1 MSSSILY
8 EKPRYFTPGTIVITI
23 LAAIGI
29 LSLLARFIFGIGA
42 VTNLDD
48 QYPWGIWIAIDVAC
62 GVALAAGGFMTAFL
76 AHIIHG
82 KGYKSIIRPAIL
94 TAMLG
99 YSFVALGVFSDLGR
113 YYNIWHVL
121 VPIYWNP
128 NSVLLEVGLCVL
140 AYVTV
145 LYIEFLPVVV
155 ERFLGKVNLP
165 GKLSKLNNFTER
177 LLGFLDRTLSKVM
190 FVFIIL
196 GVVLSCMHQSS
207 LGTLM
212 AIATTKLH
220 PLWHTPVLP
229 LLFLLS
235 AFVVGFSMVIF
246 ESMIASRS
254 FKLKPEMDVLSRLAR
269 FIPILLIVYLGAKMM
284 DMVNRETYMY
294 LLDGSTESIMFM
306 IEVLF
311 GVVAPFILLM
321 FEKFRKKPITLFI
334 GAALVV
340 FGVALNRINV
350 FLTGYHPLYADK
362 PYVPAWTEIAVTV
375 GFISIII
382 LLYRFFALNFN
393 VVEGMED

>member
-311 GVVAPFILLM
+311 GIVAPFILLM

>member
-1 MSSSILY
+1 MNSTILY
-8 EKPRYFTPGTIVITI
+8 EKPRYFTPGVIVITV
-23 LAAIGI
+23 LAAIGL

-62 GVALAAGGFMTAFL
+62 GVALAAGGFMTAFI

-99 YSFVALGVFSDLGR
+99 YTFVALGVFTDLGR

-121 VPIYWNP
+121 LPTYWNP

-145 LYIEFLPVVV
+145 LYIEFIPVVI

-165 GKLSKLNNFTER
+165 GGLKKFNKFFEWLLALLDKTLSKLI
-177 LLGFLDRTLSKVM
+177 S
-190 FVFIIL
+190 VFIIL

-235 AFVVGFSMVIF
+235 AFVVGFAMVIF
-246 ESMIASRS
+246 ESLIASRS
-254 FKLKPEMDVLSRLAR
+254 FNLKPEIGVLSRLAR
-269 FIPILLIVYLGAKMM
+269 FIPILLIVYFGAKVM
-284 DMVNRETYMY
+284 DMVNRETIVF
-294 LLDGSTESIMFM
+294 LFDGSIQSIMFW
-306 IEVLF
+306 IEIV
-311 GVVAPFILLM
+311 GGIIIPFIILM
-321 FEKFRKKPITLFI
+321 FEKNRKNPMWLFI
-334 GAALVV
+334 GASLVV
-340 FGVALNRINV
+340 LGVALNRINV
-350 FLTGYHPLYADK
+350 FITGYAPLYADG
-362 PYVPAWTEIAVTV
+362 PYIPAWTEIAVTV
-375 GFISIII
+375 GFISLII
-382 LLYRFFALNFN
+382 LLYRFFALNFP
-393 VVEGMED
+393 VIEEMEN

>member
-1 MSSSILY
+1 MNNMISY
-8 EKPRYFTPGTIVITI
+8 EKPRYFTPGVIVITI
-23 LAAIGI
+23 LAAIGL

-62 GVALAAGGFMTAFL
+62 GVALAAGGFMTAFI

-99 YSFVALGVFSDLGR
+99 YSFVAMGVFSDLGR

-145 LYIEFLPVVV
+145 LYIEFIPVVV

-165 GKLSKLNNFTER
+165 GKLKVFNKFFES
-177 LLGFLDRTLSKVM
+177 LLGIFDRTLSKIM

-212 AIATTKLH
+212 AIASTKLH
-220 PLWHTPVLP
+220 PLWHTPILP
-229 LLFLLS
+229 LLFILS
-235 AFVVGFSMVIF
+235 AFVVGFAMVIF
-246 ESMIASRS
+246 ESLIAARS
-254 FKLKPEMDVLSRLAR
+254 FKLKPEMNVLSRLAR
-269 FIPILLIVYLGAKMM
+269 FIPILLIVYFGAKMM
-284 DMVNRETYMY
+284 DIVNRETYIYMF
-294 LLDGSTESIMFM
+294 DGSTESIMFLIEM
-306 IEVLF
+306 IL
-311 GVVAPFILLM
+311 GIVVPFIILM
-321 FEKFRKKPITLFI
+321 FEKYRKKPITLFI

-350 FLTGYHPLYADK
+350 FLTGYHPLYVEK
-362 PYVPAWTEIAVTV
+362 TYFPAWTEIAVTV
-375 GFISIII
+375 GFISLIV
-382 LLYRFFALNFN
+382 LLYRFFALNFP
-393 VVEGMED
+393 VIEDMEN